1 MEKATPRQ
9 LFALF
14 CACKVNT
21 KELSL
26 TKEQASNMIDRT
38 RKGEVDSVRN
48 ELVALGATVSGNA
61 KPQQNWRELFDR
73 AHAAGMAALKSH
85 TPRPMTVVGHTNPL
99 DDSSPVREA
108 WHVSE
113 GVCGFAW
120 VVIHPGNCSFA
131 CWLRKNKIGHK
142 HYYGGW
148 EIWVSEGGQSM
159 ERKQAYAQ
167 AFAEVVKTA
176 GIKAYTGSRMD

>member
-21 KELSL
+21 KELEL
-26 TKEQASNMIDRT
+26 TKAQASDMIDRAK
-38 RKGEVDSVRN
+38 RGMVDEVRE
-48 ELVALGATVSGNA
+48 ELLGFGATENGTA
-61 KPQQNWRELFDR
+61 KPQQNWQELFDKAR
-73 AHAAGMAALKSH
+73 AAGLEALRKH
-85 TPRPMTVVGHTNPL
+85 TPKPMTVVERTNPL
-99 DDSSPVREA
+99 DDSSPIRQA

-159 ERKQAYAQ
+159 ERKQAYAK
-167 AFAEVVKTA
+167 AFAEVVNAA